1 MQEKGDTLD
10 VPTMARAINKE
21 ATRYLSREETQPELS
36 GVRVQQTDSLPRPD
50 RNDTLASLNAILAS
64 GQFHLFLLIAG
75 KVYVK
80 VREIHIDRTDNNF
93 LAVLVDG
100 ERDDT
105 WIMTPWY
112 SEFQAW
118 LGVRRFIY

>member
-1 MQEKGDTLD
+1 MQEKEDTLD
-10 VPTMARAINKE
+10 IPTVARAINQE
-21 ATRYLSREETQPELS
+21 ATRYLNSETTEPEIP
-36 GVRVQQTDSLPRPD
+36 GVRKTDPLQRTD
-50 RNDTLASLNAILAS
+50 RDNTLALVNALLAS
-64 GQFHLFLLIAG
+64 GKFHLFILVAG

-80 VREIHIDRTDNNF
+80 VREIHIDRSDNNF
-93 LAVLVDG
+93 LAVLVEG

-118 LGVRRFIY
+118 LGVRKFIY